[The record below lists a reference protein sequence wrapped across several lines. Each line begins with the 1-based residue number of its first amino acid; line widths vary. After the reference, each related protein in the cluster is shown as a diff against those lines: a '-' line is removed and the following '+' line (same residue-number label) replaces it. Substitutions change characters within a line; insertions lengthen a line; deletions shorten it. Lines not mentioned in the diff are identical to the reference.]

1 MAPEWGRR
9 RFRIVVRV
17 VVAAT
22 TVALS
27 NAFAL
32 HPPSPSPSSARSP
45 YQQIQ
50 VGAARSPRTR
60 HCASSS
66 GNDERSS
73 GSMRREVRRRQEA
86 ELEAMSARGA
96 AKIAQMDI
104 SERTKRALL
113 AEAVE
118 NRIFALQQEMLELA
132 QSHGE
137 YSVAKTL
144 AKQIRLAQVQYGELV
159 NGDPSDMLRAYD
171 SLASMA
177 KATDED
183 EEEE

>member
-1 MAPEWGRR
+1 MAAEWSRR
-9 RFRIVVRV
+9 SFRIVRV
-17 VVAAT
+17 MIAAT

-32 HPPSPSPSSARSP
+32 SA
-45 YQQIQ
+45 
-50 VGAARSPRTR
+50 GSPRQNICAAPTR
-60 HCASSS
+60 TPRHYAASS
-66 GNDERSS
+66 GNDERIP
-73 GSMRREVRRRQEA
+73 GSQRREVRRRQEA
-86 ELEAMSARGA
+86 ELEAMSVRGA
-96 AKIAQMDI
+96 SKIAQMDI

-132 QSHGE
+132 QSHGK
-137 YSVAKTL
+137 YSVAKAL
-144 AKQIRLAQVQYGELV
+144 AQQIKLAQVQYEELV

-177 KATDED
+177 TVNDEED
-183 EEEE
+183 ENA

>member
-1 MAPEWGRR
+1 MAPEWSRR
-9 RFRIVVRV
+9 RFRIVRV
-17 VVAAT
+17 MIAAAT
-22 TVALS
+22 VSLS

-32 HPPSPSPSSARSP
+32 HPPSASSPCRQVSA
-45 YQQIQ
+45 
-50 VGAARSPRTR
+50 APRTR

-66 GNDERSS
+66 SSANDERNA
-73 GSMRREVRRRQEA
+73 GSKRREVRRRQED
-86 ELEAMSARGA
+86 EFETMSARGA
-96 AKIAQMDI
+96 SKIAQMDI
-104 SERTKRALL
+104 PERTKRALL

-132 QSHGE
+132 QSHGK

-144 AKQIRLAQVQYGELV
+144 AQQIKLAQVQYQELV

-177 KATDED
+177 NAIDED
-183 EEEE
+183 DAEE